1 MAKKKK
7 WLKLRHKILTA
18 VLRVFVHPYTVLKYN
33 IKVERFKE
41 QGKRAYLV
49 LFNHQTAYD
58 QFFVSMA
65 FRGPVYYVASED
77 IFSMGWLSSLIKY
90 IVAPIPIKKQS
101 TDVSA
106 VLNCMRVA
114 KEGGTIAMAPEGN
127 RTFSGKTEYMNP
139 AIVPLVKKLK
149 LPLALY
155 RIEGGYGV
163 HPRWS
168 DEIRKGKMRSFV
180 SKVVEPE
187 DYLKLSDEELF
198 ELIKNELFVDEAV
211 ADGEFLSK
219 NRAEY
224 LERAIYVCPYC
235 GLSEFES
242 NGAKMKCKKC
252 ELEIVY
258 NENKTIS
265 ANEEN
270 FPFEFINDWY
280 EYQNEFIKN
289 TSLENYR
296 ENPIYCEKANLYK
309 VNLYKNK
316 ELVFENASLKLF
328 ENKIT
333 FECENQTREFLF
345 EDVSVVSVLGKNKL
359 NFYFGDEV
367 YQISADKRFNA
378 LKYVHIFYKHKNVTR
393 SDTNEQFLGI

>member
-7 WLKLRHKILTA
+7 WVKFRHKLITA

-65 FRGPVYYVASED
+65 FKGPVYYVASED
-77 IFSMGWLSSLIKY
+77 IFSMGWVSSLIKY

-163 HPRWS
+163 HPRWA

-187 DYLKLSDEELF
+187 DYLKMSDEELF

-211 ADGEFLSK
+211 AQGEFLSK

-242 NGAKMKCKKC
+242 SGAKMKCKKC
-252 ELEIVY
+252 NLEIVY

-265 ANEEN
+265 ANTEN

-289 TSLENYR
+289 TSLPDYCD
-296 ENPIYCEKANLYK
+296 NPIYSETANLYK

-359 NFYFGDEV
+359 NLYFGDEV

-393 SDTNEQFLGI
+393 GDDNEQFLGL